1 MLLLTLK
8 AGWGLFTTGFVR
20 QGELLTEYLGETVSQ
35 EEADRRGKIYDKHNL
50 SYLFNVDSE
59 TVIDACP
66 KGGKAKVR
74 FPSAY
79 ACQLACVRV
88 EAGVI

>member
-1 MLLLTLK
+1 M
-8 AGWGLFTTGFVR
+8 FTTGHVR
-20 QGELLTEYLGETVSQ
+20 QGQLLTEYLGEVISQ

-59 TVIDACP
+59 TVLDACP

-74 FPSAY
+74 CPCVCLGVRLVACASA
-79 ACQLACVRV
+79 
-88 EAGVI
+88 